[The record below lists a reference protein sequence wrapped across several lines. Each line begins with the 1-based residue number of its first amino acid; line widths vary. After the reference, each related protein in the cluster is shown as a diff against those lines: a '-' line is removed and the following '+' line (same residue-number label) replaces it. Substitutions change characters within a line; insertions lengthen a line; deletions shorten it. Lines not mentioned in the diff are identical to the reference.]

1 MKHYK
6 LRYVMHDPS
15 EDTENKYMAEIPAL
29 PGCRAWGDTPEDALD
44 ILQSV
49 AAAFIESYLDH
60 GDKLPSEV
68 VSALVD
74 STVTNEFLVAVCV
87 TYREFTCKLWR
98 LYQSVYFSYFD
109 NGDLS
114 FLDRQKKEGGTF
126 ILDEAHGY
134 SSLTYD
140 STRF

>member
-15 EDTENKYMAEIPAL
+15 EDTEDKYMAEIPAL

-60 GDKLPSEV
+60 GDELPAEV
-68 VSALVD
+68 ESAMVD
-74 STVTNEFLVAVCV
+74 STLTKELLVAV
-87 TYREFTCKLWR
+87 
-98 LYQSVYFSYFD
+98 
-109 NGDLS
+109 
-114 FLDRQKKEGGTF
+114 
-126 ILDEAHGY
+126 
-134 SSLTYD
+134 
-140 STRF
+140 